1 MRFNWKK
8 TLLVSLDVALA
19 IYLVQAV
26 TAFNKPD
33 NRADV
38 CSKVGIDIADE
49 NVNGFLSAQEI
60 KRILE
65 RNRLYPLSQPMRNVD
80 PRKIEEVLTGSP
92 FVKTAECYKTQDGRV
107 CITLTQRLPIVRIKN
122 EKGEDY
128 YLDDNGGIMPN
139 SKYTSDLIVV
149 TGYVPQWY
157 AQHYIYLLAETL
169 MTSDLW
175 RNQVEQINVLP
186 NRGIEIIPRVGNHI
200 VFLGYLP
207 EFKPAKKRKTEVP
220 KFVEKKLNRLEKFY
234 KYGLSQ
240 AGWNKYSY
248 ISLEFDNQ
256 IICKKRSETPPATEE
271 KE

>member
-38 CSKVGIDIADE
+38 CNKVGIDIADE

-65 RNRLYPLSQPMRNVD
+65 RNRLYPLSQPMRYVD

-128 YLDDNGGIMPN
+128 YLDDNGGIMPK
-139 SKYTSDLIVV
+139 SK
-149 TGYVPQWY
+149 
-157 AQHYIYLLAETL
+157 
-169 MTSDLW
+169 
-175 RNQVEQINVLP
+175 
-186 NRGIEIIPRVGNHI
+186 
-200 VFLGYLP
+200 
-207 EFKPAKKRKTEVP
+207 
-220 KFVEKKLNRLEKFY
+220 
-234 KYGLSQ
+234 
-240 AGWNKYSY
+240 
-248 ISLEFDNQ
+248 
-256 IICKKRSETPPATEE
+256 
-271 KE
+271 